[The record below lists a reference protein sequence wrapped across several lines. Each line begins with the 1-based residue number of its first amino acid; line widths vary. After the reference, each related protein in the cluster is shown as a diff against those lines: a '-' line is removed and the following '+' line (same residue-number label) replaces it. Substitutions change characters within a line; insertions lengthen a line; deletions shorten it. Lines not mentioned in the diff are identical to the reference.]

1 MAANMEVTEGRGF
14 PVLVNFGILSPVSLL
29 TLGVGLFRTGVAPTW
44 VAALLGIGAIIFP
57 VGHIG
62 SLQLITHL
70 AESLLLIPMIWIGL
84 RYLAGASPQGLAMP
98 ATTLS

>member
-1 MAANMEVTEGRGF
+1 MAAIMEVTERWGF
-14 PVLVNFGILSPVSLL
+14 PMLVIFGILFPVSLL
-29 TLGVGLFRTGVAPTW
+29 TLSVGLFRTGVAPTW
-44 VAALLGIGAIIFP
+44 VAAPLEIGAIIFP

-62 SLQLITHL
+62 SMQLITHL

-84 RYLAGASPQGLAMP
+84 RYPTGASPRGFAVP